1 MQQRHVAGAG
11 CISCTLKAHCPGAV
25 RECPPCS
32 GQQGKCSARCC
43 PCSHALVL
51 QCCLLVVRIIS
62 WRMRDLLHSGL
73 QPSDTARVA
82 RLRKQHVGP
91 KSCADVCRAVA
102 YSARGGTHHSVA
114 AAEGLSSRRGNFPV
128 AASAFWQRVFWRC
141 VFVLQGATLW
151 AADGTSYLDCVN
163 NVAHVGHC
171 NVKVSL
177 CT

>member
-1 MQQRHVAGAG
+1 MAGAG

-25 RECPPCS
+25 RGCPPCS

-62 WRMRDLLHSGL
+62 WRMCDLLHSGL

-91 KSCADVCRAVA
+91 NHALMYAEPLHIVRGEVRTTAWLLLKLVKPTWQLSGCGFCIVA
-102 YSARGGTHHSVA
+102 MSH
-114 AAEGLSSRRGNFPV
+114 
-128 AASAFWQRVFWRC
+128 WRS

-177 CT
+177 CTRHVL